1 MMFITAIEIL
11 TTAAI
16 LVYSLDYPVILVGKK
31 LELSSPPPSH
41 QHTYPTNY
49 TGSEPLWEAVKITV
63 L

>member
-49 TGSEPLWEAVKITV
+49 TGSEPL
-63 L
+63 